1 MLQLKIIADE
11 KIPYL
16 NELFSEFGVLDTIP
30 SSEMRPE
37 IIKNYDALFIR
48 TVTKVNE
55 KLLEGTKIRIVC
67 SMTSGIDHIDRGYL
81 RKKGIKLI
89 YAPGSNARSVAEYVI
104 ACLVVL
110 ARKKRFK
117 LEDKAIGVIGVGN
130 VGTKVAEM
138 CSILGMQVLLS
149 DPPKYNRTKDRKYL
163 SLKNLSDAD
172 IITLHVPLTFS
183 GRYKTYHMVDEE
195 FLSNIKPGTIFINTS
210 RGAVVDE
217 KALMK
222 FYHRLGGLVLDVWEN
237 EPAINIDLLKLVDIG
252 TPHIAGYSLDGKFN
266 ASYMVYKKLC
276 KYLKI
281 ERKIE
286 KESILP
292 KLEKKINLSVDRLDL
307 IAILYCIIMEVYN
320 PMTDH
325 INLTEIISMPAS
337 ERIRHFESLRANY
350 RVRREFDNY
359 TIVAKNI
366 PSVIHKNLSALGFRI
381 SE

>member
-37 IIKNYDALFIR
+37 IIKNYDALFVR

-104 ACLVVL
+104 ACLAVL
-110 ARKKRFK
+110 AKKKKFK
-117 LEDKAIGVIGVGN
+117 LEDKTIGVIGVGN

-138 CSILGMQVLLS
+138 CSALGMRILLR
-149 DPPKYNRTKDRKYL
+149 DPPKYKRTKNKKYIT
-163 SLKNLSDAD
+163 LKKLSDAD

-195 FLSNIKPGTIFINTS
+195 FLKNIKTGTIFINTS
-210 RGAVVDE
+210 RGAVVYE

-222 FYHRLGGLVLDVWEN
+222 FYNRLRGLVLDVWEN
-237 EPAINIDLLKLVDIG
+237 EPAINVELLKLVDIG

-276 KYLKI
+276 KYLEIEKKI
-281 ERKIE
+281 D

-292 KLEKKINLSVDRLDL
+292 KLEKRINLSVGRADL
-307 IAILYCIIMEVYN
+307 IAILYQIITKVYN
-320 PMTDH
+320 PITDH
-325 INLTEIISMPAS
+325 KNLVEIISMPVS
-337 ERIRHFESLRANY
+337 ERIRCFESFRANY

-359 TIVAKNI
+359 TIVTKNI
-366 PSVIHKNLSALGFRI
+366 FPSTYKTLSVLGFRI